1 MSNNKSRDHISVSE
15 QHSGPGVEDDRGSE
29 SRLVGLNSK
38 NPSSLKRKL
47 EEQQQSSLEIT
58 ESAPESFSA
67 KKQKISTTSEDVP
80 LSSEVSLLSKGRD
93 TVFTSTSDAL
103 GCNLSQ
109 PERAVEK
116 HSLLPLSQPSRS
128 DIMGSKTDKLSLSQQ
143 NDYPSSRQGNIPWR
157 VNLHQT
163 SFYMTRKH
171 NVVGKQ
177 SSTKSV
183 ERKKITTSPMLTA
196 SPRQA
201 GKSSS
206 TCKNTFPPFSSP
218 SYKPTLN
225 LTRSELEN
233 INAAQKQPAQKQP
246 AQKQPAQKQPAQ
258 STAPPTLNESTHATT
273 AMTPTRSVSTRT
285 NTDLTTTP
293 SKTESFMPELNVCDL
308 AVYKDATAD
317 QSVPDSSGGGDNFAV
332 VFSDGEEEGERGRDL
347 LSSQMNRKI
356 SKVKTFLKMDRLR
369 RTKVPKM

>member
-1 MSNNKSRDHISVSE
+1 MSGNKSSNYISVSE
-15 QHSGPGVEDDRGSE
+15 QLSGPDDRGSE

-38 NPSSLKRKL
+38 NPSPLKRKL

-58 ESAPESFSA
+58 ESAPESSSA

-80 LSSEVSLLSKGRD
+80 LSSEVSLLGKGRD
-93 TVFTSTSDAL
+93 TVLTSTTDAL

-128 DIMGSKTDKLSLSQQ
+128 DIMGSKADKLSLSQQ
-143 NDYPSSRQGNIPWR
+143 NDYRSSRQGNIPWR
-157 VNLHQT
+157 VNLHQS

-177 SSTKSV
+177 TSTKSV

-196 SPRQA
+196 SPRQQA

-218 SYKPTLN
+218 SCKPTWN
-225 LTRSELEN
+225 LELET
-233 INAAQKQPAQKQP
+233 IDA
-246 AQKQPAQKQPAQ
+246 AQKQPAQ
-258 STAPPTLNESTHATT
+258 STTPPTPNESTHATT
-273 AMTPTRSVSTRT
+273 AMTPNRSVSTRT
-285 NTDLTTTP
+285 NTDLTATP

-317 QSVPDSSGGGDNFAV
+317 QSVPDSPGGGDNFAV